1 LSLSKHPI
9 SYYFCNKFVLTE
21 DRSYFV
27 PYRREFCFPPIID
40 ILREIFD
47 LDDPEVYRDVRG
59 KLAVGRIVV
68 GDYFPSTREVLIQVP
83 LEKSQYTEKRIRE
96 VFGDG

>member
-1 LSLSKHPI
+1 MSPSRHPMT
-9 SYYFCNKFVLTE
+9 YYFDNKFVLTE
-21 DRSYFV
+21 DRSYFF
-27 PYRREFCFPPIID
+27 PYRRELCFPPMMD

-59 KLAVGRIVV
+59 RLAIGRIIV
-68 GDYFPSTREVLIQVP
+68 GDFFPSTQEVIIQVP
-83 LEKSQYTEKRIRE
+83 LEKCQYTEKRIRE

>member
-1 LSLSKHPI
+1 LSLSKHPMT
-9 SYYFCNKFVLTE
+9 YYYDNKFVLTE

-27 PYRREFCFPPIID
+27 PYRSELDFPPMLD

-47 LDDPEVYRDVRG
+47 LEDPEVYRQVRS
-59 KLAVGRIVV
+59 KLAVGRIIV
-68 GDYFPSTREVLIQVP
+68 GDFYPKTKEVVVQVP
-83 LEKSQYTEKRIRE
+83 LATSEYVEKRIAE